1 VPAGQDPL
9 LGLRPFMEGAIER
22 FRARHPGVPV
32 TEFALRDDSHT
43 YPQERANAELLRPD
57 APPLEA
63 WQPPPADRW
72 RLDATIV
79 RHREVYTHDWCDP
92 VKWDRWLYERYGEH
106 RRAMAEVLD
115 LWIAAS
121 TPSSWPAERVSP

>member
-32 TEFALRDDSHT
+32 TANYARVPVGAMRGLPRNAGVAVFHPYVYGVLDQLVTEFALRDDSRP
-43 YPQERANAELLRPD
+43 YPQ
-57 APPLEA
+57 
-63 WQPPPADRW
+63 
-72 RLDATIV
+72 
-79 RHREVYTHDWCDP
+79 
-92 VKWDRWLYERYGEH
+92 
-106 RRAMAEVLD
+106 RRAGAEVLD